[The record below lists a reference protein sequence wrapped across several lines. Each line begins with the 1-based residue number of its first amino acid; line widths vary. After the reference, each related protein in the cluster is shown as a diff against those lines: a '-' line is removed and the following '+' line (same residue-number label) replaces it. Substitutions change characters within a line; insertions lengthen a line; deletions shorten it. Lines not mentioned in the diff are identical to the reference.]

1 MRPGFRVF
9 DGFTVPLGVT
19 RPEPVRLRMPEPY
32 DRPGRMGSG
41 FRRDDGGMVDHHGGD
56 PACWADEFPEYLGLD
71 GGPAIP
77 GPLVDADW
85 LAAALERGDDLVVAD
100 LRWRLGEGPQ
110 REAHEQAHL
119 PGAVF
124 VDLDADL
131 SAPASPEAGRHPLPT
146 PDAFAAARSRL
157 GMGDGVAVVAYD
169 DTGGTTAAR
178 LWWML
183 HVLGQPVAV
192 LDGGLPA
199 WTGALEAGPVEPAA
213 RPATARPWPA
223 DRIVT
228 LDDVA
233 AIAAGR
239 SDAVLLDAR
248 SAERHRGEV
257 VAVDPRP
264 GHIPG
269 ARSAP
274 TSDNLGPDGRFLP
287 AAVLAERYAGHGG
300 AGDVVVSCGS
310 GVTACHD
317 ALAMV
322 VAGLPLPRLY
332 VGSFSQWSA
341 DDARPVATVPEPAG
355 G

>member
-1 MRPGFRVF
+1 MAH
-9 DGFTVPLGVT
+9 DQ
-19 RPEPVRLRMPEPY
+19 
-32 DRPGRMGSG
+32 
-41 FRRDDGGMVDHHGGD
+41 GGD
-56 PACWADEFPEYLGLD
+56 PACWADEFSEYLGLD
-71 GGPAIP
+71 APAGAALP
-77 GPLVDADW
+77 GPLVGADW
-85 LAAALERGDDLVVAD
+85 VAAALERGDDLVLAD
-100 LRWRLGEGPQ
+100 VRWRLGAGPQ
-110 REAHEQAHL
+110 RDAFEQAHV

-131 SAPASPEAGRHPLPT
+131 SAPASPARGRHPLPD
-146 PDAFAAARSRL
+146 PEAFAAARTRL
-157 GMGDGVAVVAYD
+157 GMGDGVPVVAYD

-183 HVLGQPVAV
+183 HVLGEPVAV
-192 LDGGLPA
+192 LDGGMA
-199 WTGALEAGPVEPAA
+199 GWTGELESGPVTPVE
-213 RPATARPWPA
+213 RTATPRTWPP
-223 DRIVT
+223 DRLVT

-239 SDAVLLDAR
+239 SGAVLLDAR
-248 SAERHRGEV
+248 SAERYRGEV

-264 GHIPG
+264 GHIPS

-287 AAVLAERYAGHGG
+287 PEVLAERYRPHATD
-300 AGDVVVSCGS
+300 GDVVVSCGS

-341 DDARPVATVPEPAG
+341 DEERPVATG
-355 G
+355 

>member
-1 MRPGFRVF
+1 MSA
-9 DGFTVPLGVT
+9 
-19 RPEPVRLRMPEPY
+19 PY
-32 DRPGRMGSG
+32 DRTGAVGSG
-41 FRRDDGGMVDHHGGD
+41 FRTRDDGAMAHDEGGD
-56 PACWADEFPEYLGLD
+56 PACWADEFSEFLGLD
-71 GGPAIP
+71 APSGAALP
-77 GPLVDADW
+77 GPLVDAAW
-85 LAAALERGDDLVVAD
+85 VAAALERGEDLVLAD
-100 LRWRLGEGPQ
+100 VRWRLGEGPQ
-110 REAHEQAHL
+110 RDGFERAHL

-131 SAPASPEAGRHPLPT
+131 SAPASPAQGRHPLPD
-146 PDAFAAARSRL
+146 PEAFAAARTRM
-157 GMGDGVAVVAYD
+157 GMGDGVPVVAYD

-183 HVLGQPVAV
+183 HVLGEPVAV
-192 LDGGLPA
+192 LDGGMAA
-199 WTGALEAGPVEPAA
+199 WTGELESGPVSPAE
-213 RPATARPWPA
+213 RNATSRAWPA
-223 DRIVT
+223 DRVVT

-248 SAERHRGEV
+248 SAERYRGEV

-274 TSDNLGPDGRFLP
+274 TGDNLGPDGRFLS
-287 AAVLAERYAGHGG
+287 ADVLARRYGGHADGG
-300 AGDVVVSCGS
+300 EVVVSCGS

-322 VAGLPLPRLY
+322 VAGLPLPRLH

-341 DDARPVATVPEPAG
+341 DEERPVATG
-355 G
+355 